1 MKIQKHQK
9 HLRIIYTRVIERG
22 VGKCVNFL
30 NEKDECNKKS
40 FLELLSTIEKSIK
53 KVTKVPL
60 DNNYYKGLEELME
73 EILEL
78 QKKEFDCEETSL
90 MIHRRANS
98 LQKLKRIKNTKK
110 TKHKKQ
116 IFDDGN

>member
-1 MKIQKHQK
+1 MKSEKHQR

-30 NEKDECNKKS
+30 NKNQENTKDH
-40 FLELLSTIEKSIK
+40 FLELLEKIDKSIQ
-53 KVTKVPL
+53 KVVKVPL
-60 DNNYYKGLEELME
+60 ENSYYKGMEELME
-73 EILEL
+73 DILNL
-78 QKKEFDCEETSL
+78 QKKEFDFDEVSS

-98 LQKLKRIKNTKK
+98 LQKLKRIKNSKK

-116 IFDDGN
+116 IFEDGN